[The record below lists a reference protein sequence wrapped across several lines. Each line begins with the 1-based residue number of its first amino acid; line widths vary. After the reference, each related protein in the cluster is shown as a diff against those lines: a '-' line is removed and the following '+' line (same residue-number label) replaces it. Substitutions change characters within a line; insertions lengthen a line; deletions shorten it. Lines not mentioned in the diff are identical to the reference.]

1 MKKEEDKRVGQR
13 LLEVA
18 LASQRDCK
26 DDESPAL
33 GGIRMIKVVSVRLI
47 ASCLPYK
54 SQFVASFPFNM
65 RIKAANSSGR
75 INKFRKTRVVID
87 ENRSVIALSFPS
99 SSQYET
105 FRLTDNLLLISDRF
119 ISQGKFSVTLK
130 QPKRVIS
137 FREIS
142 PVTAATVCRYLN
154 CVKNGTKFNQNSS
167 KIESLSNA
175 SITEL
180 LIERLKDYPVGSSFP
195 TSLKNLHIKSI
206 KLDSFD
212 TRILRLTH
220 LSILTIEG
228 SNISAI
234 TKDIAKLSLVRLC
247 LNSNSIV
254 SWPSV
259 SRESPLSSFLT
270 HLDLSGNRITRL
282 PMDFWN
288 LENLE
293 TLNLNDNQLIGVPP
307 VNLHRIR
314 RLSNISLRNNQLR
327 CLPFSFTCLQ
337 SPGTLDLS
345 DNPWVTPSPPL
356 IVTKFEPKS
365 LFHYAT
371 VAFLLVYAKFCWWPS
386 AVAKARW
393 EEGGELPE
401 RIVTEALGVLR
412 RCAVCLKVCG
422 PESQRFV
429 DAMDLRFSQ
438 RVVSAPS
445 CVIHYCCSSRCAL
458 RFNPPLSTISV

>member
-1 MKKEEDKRVGQR
+1 MKLFGH
-13 LLEVA
+13 
-18 LASQRDCK
+18 
-26 DDESPAL
+26 
-33 GGIRMIKVVSVRLI
+33 
-47 ASCLPYK
+47 
-54 SQFVASFPFNM
+54 
-65 RIKAANSSGR
+65 
-75 INKFRKTRVVID
+75 
-87 ENRSVIALSFPS
+87 
-99 SSQYET
+99 
-105 FRLTDNLLLISDRF
+105 
-119 ISQGKFSVTLK
+119 GKFSVTLK
-130 QPKRVIS
+130 KPQRVIS
-137 FREIS
+137 FREIN
-142 PVTAATVCRYLN
+142 PVTAATICRYLN
-154 CVKNGTKFNQNSS
+154 CVKNGTKFKQNSPKTS
-167 KIESLSNA
+167 LNSLSNI
-175 SITEL
+175 SVTEL
-180 LIERLKDYPVGSSFP
+180 LVDQLKDYPVGSSFP
-195 TSLKNLHIKSI
+195 TSLKKLHIKSI

-212 TRILRLTH
+212 TRILCLTH

-234 TKDIAKLSLVRLC
+234 TKDIAKLCLVRLC

-259 SRESPLSSFLT
+259 PRESPLSSFLT
-270 HLDLSGNRITRL
+270 YLDLSGNRIIRL

-314 RLSNISLRNNQLR
+314 RLRNISLRNNQLR

-356 IVTKFEPKS
+356 IVAKFEPKS

-371 VAFLLVYAKFCWWPS
+371 VAFLQVYAKFYWWPS
-386 AVAKARW
+386 AVTKAKW
-393 EEGGELPE
+393 DEWGELPE

-429 DAMDLRFSQ
+429 DAMELRFSQ

-445 CVIHYCCSSRCAL
+445 CVIHYCCSSRCAQ
-458 RFNPPLSTISV
+458 RFNPPLSIISV